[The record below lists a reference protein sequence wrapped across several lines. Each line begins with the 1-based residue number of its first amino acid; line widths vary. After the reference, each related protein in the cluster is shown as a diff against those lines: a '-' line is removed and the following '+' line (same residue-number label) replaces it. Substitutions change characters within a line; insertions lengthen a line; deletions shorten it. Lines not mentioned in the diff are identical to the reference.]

1 MRFSQQ
7 FIDEIKDRNPIE
19 EVVSRYV
26 PLKRAGSNLV
36 GICPFHN
43 EKSPSFT
50 VFPATKSYYCFGCG
64 AGGDIFGFVMQTE
77 GLDYPSAVETLAEL
91 GLEPG
96 RDVALASHCNF
107 PMTGTQYPNADY
119 FAYSARDV
127 LETAF
132 NLLKHAENGTVALI
146 RPKSLAELQNQ

>member
-64 AGGDIFGFVMQTE
+64 AGGDIFGFAMQTE
-77 GLDYPSAVETLAEL
+77 GPDYPSAV
-91 GLEPG
+91 
-96 RDVALASHCNF
+96 
-107 PMTGTQYPNADY
+107 
-119 FAYSARDV
+119 
-127 LETAF
+127 
-132 NLLKHAENGTVALI
+132 
-146 RPKSLAELQNQ
+146 